1 MFYETKQELLMR
13 KFIIFTICLLLIFRC
28 LNWAL
33 LSSSGALS
41 ILNDDRE
48 DIVLPDLLYQS
59 RLEEK
64 KFATKFYTELKFRF
78 DKSNLDPNYQDNQ
91 ESLDHFEYL
100 MDSIGIDKIQHIEIV
115 IQSSPEGV
123 FEHNVNLTRKRARS
137 IEKFISEEYPMLE
150 GRVVI
155 TKVGES
161 WGLLCEYVKGDLKLS
176 DQSKEKIINVIES
189 DVNPGT
195 KKWRMENTLGSD
207 AAVGDIYK
215 YLLAKYYPLIRVSGF
230 YISLNPFPELS
241 EEDFCGLIR
250 PETTIPDSIFIR
262 EIPVKSELKVD
273 VPEDISPAQE
283 NSFDIVTVVA
293 LKTNLLFDA
302 VSAFNAEIEIPIGK
316 HFSVSLSDV
325 FPWWE
330 KDNKYCFEVLTIGP
344 EIRYYLKAA
353 DDREKKLRGHF
364 VGAYAFSGK
373 YDLQNDSRLCYQGDG
388 WSTGLTYGY
397 STPIGKNEIFNLEMS
412 LSVGMAKINYQH
424 YYPSSD
430 YDRLVRDPNK
440 AGQMT
445 YFGPTGLKISLVKP
459 ITIQK
464 KRKSTIDNAVNRYWK
479 ADRNR

>member
-1 MFYETKQELLMR
+1 MR
-13 KFIIFTICLLLIFRC
+13 RFIIFTLCLLLLFRC

-33 LSSSGALS
+33 QSGSEVLSLF
-41 ILNDDRE
+41 DDDKK

-59 RLEEK
+59 RLEEN
-64 KFATKFYTELKFRF
+64 KFATKFYTELKFPF
-78 DKSNLDPNYQDNQ
+78 DKSNLDPSYKDNQ

-161 WGLLCEYVKGDLKLS
+161 WGLLCEYVKGDLNLS

-195 KKWRMENTLGSD
+195 KKWRMENTLGRD

-215 YLLAKYYPLIRVSGF
+215 YLLSKYYPLIRVSGF
-230 YISLNPFPELS
+230 YISLNSLPEVS
-241 EEDFCGLIR
+241 EDDFCGLIR
-250 PETTIPDSIFIR
+250 PETPIPDSIFIR
-262 EIPVKSELKVD
+262 EIPGKSDLKVGGSEDSGFEPAYDD
-273 VPEDISPAQE
+273 VA
-283 NSFDIVTVVA
+283 VVA
-293 LKTNLLFDA
+293 LKTNLLFDV
-302 VSAFNAEIEIPIGK
+302 VSAFNAEIEIPIGR
-316 HFSVSLSDV
+316 HVSVSISDV

-373 YDLQNDSRLCYQGDG
+373 YDLQNDYKLCYQGKG

-397 STPIGKNEIFNLEMS
+397 STPIGRKEIFNLEMS
-412 LSVGMAKINYQH
+412 LSLGMAKIQYQH
-424 YYPSSD
+424 YYPSSN

-445 YFGPTGLKISLVKP
+445 FFGPTSLKISLVKP
-459 ITIQK
+459 IVIQMKHKLTIGNAENL
-464 KRKSTIDNAVNRYWK
+464 KSGSR
-479 ADRNR
+479 

>member
-1 MFYETKQELLMR
+1 M
-13 KFIIFTICLLLIFRC
+13 
-28 LNWAL
+28 
-33 LSSSGALS
+33 
-41 ILNDDRE
+41 
-48 DIVLPDLLYQS
+48 
-59 RLEEK
+59 
-64 KFATKFYTELKFRF
+64 
-78 DKSNLDPNYQDNQ
+78 
-91 ESLDHFEYL
+91 
-100 MDSIGIDKIQHIEIV
+100 
-115 IQSSPEGV
+115 
-123 FEHNVNLTRKRARS
+123 
-137 IEKFISEEYPMLE
+137 
-150 GRVVI
+150 
-155 TKVGES
+155 
-161 WGLLCEYVKGDLKLS
+161 
-176 DQSKEKIINVIES
+176 
-189 DVNPGT
+189 
-195 KKWRMENTLGSD
+195 
-207 AAVGDIYK
+207 
-215 YLLAKYYPLIRVSGF
+215 
-230 YISLNPFPELS
+230 
-241 EEDFCGLIR
+241 IR